1 MKKMLLVCFSFVLL
15 ISITACGSD
24 SEKNEKKTTNK
35 KEGINVTASHKKKD
49 LSEINQV
56 GDYAENDLKTKFTLV
71 AKNNEYSV
79 EVPPLVTSNNEA
91 NILKISNIANDDFEN
106 IRSSYGL
113 PDSISYENNDK
124 LYFLMV
130 VADIK
135 NTSNQSIT
143 FNGLVNKVV
152 TPNSEQYDSGEN
164 YSGKSSVNDY
174 EPGAKRSGEG
184 DALFIGKNLSSDE
197 LFGKYKITTG
207 ETMDANDYELI
218 SDVQKFSITFT
229 K

>member
-1 MKKMLLVCFSFVLL
+1 MKKILLACFSLVLL
-15 ISITACGSD
+15 ISITACGSN

-35 KEGINVTASHKKKD
+35 KEESKVTTVHKKND
-49 LSEINQV
+49 LSQINQV

-71 AKNNEYSV
+71 AKNNDYTV
-79 EVPPLVTSNNEA
+79 EVPPLSISNNEA
-91 NILKISNIANDDFEN
+91 NILEISNIANDDFEN

-113 PDSISYENNDK
+113 PDNISYENNDK
-124 LYFLMV
+124 LYFLMI

-135 NTSNQSIT
+135 NTSNQAIT
-143 FNGLVNKVV
+143 FNGLVSKVV

-174 EPGAKRSGEG
+174 EPEAKRSGEG
-184 DALFIGKNLSSDE
+184 DAMFIGKNLSDDE
-197 LFGKYKITTG
+197 LYGEYKITTG

-218 SDVQKFSITFT
+218 SDVQKFSITFI